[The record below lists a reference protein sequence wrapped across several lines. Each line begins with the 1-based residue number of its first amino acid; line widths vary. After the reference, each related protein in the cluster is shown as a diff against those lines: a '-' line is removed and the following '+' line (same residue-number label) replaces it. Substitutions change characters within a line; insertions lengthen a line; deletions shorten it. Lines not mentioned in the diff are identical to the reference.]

1 MYKHI
6 WDNETGGYIIT
17 TNATDAIGND
27 IRPVYYKELDILGFD
42 KYWQYPKDD
51 SAPLMWAEANRYYY
65 HGICVAKTI
74 GGSLFTKP
82 KLEVLE
88 EDLIIKPV
96 DIQAMV
102 NKIQNKIVMESIV
115 NDTLKNIYEQYTKHK
130 KMSID
135 VFYVAF
141 SGGKDSVVTLDLV
154 ARALP
159 SNEFNVVFGD
169 TRMELRDTYNLM
181 GKIVNKYPGLEFHT
195 AESKYNPI
203 DTWNAFGPPARTIRW
218 CCSVHK
224 TLPQI
229 AYLRNK
235 TGKPD
240 FTGMAFTGIRREE
253 SLARSGYEQ
262 ITNSKKHIGQFS
274 FHPILEWSSA
284 EVYMYI
290 FMKGL
295 LLNGAYKKGNSRVG
309 CLVCPMSSGRHEYM
323 KKMSYS
329 SQMEPYIDCI
339 KNTSSKN
346 FTTEEKM
353 NEFIDNGGWQKR
365 KSGKE
370 LNISC
375 NPIMEKKDGNVITFL
390 VDVDRRKLTEWLKT
404 VGEFIITS
412 TDSYALERNGKYYK
426 VFMNNTCVK
435 IYNLENTKADIKT
448 LSLFRSAL
456 RKAIYC
462 IGCKVCE
469 MNCPYGYI
477 ELNREGVTIKDECKK
492 CGRCHEIEYGCL
504 AYYSK
509 REPKGENRNMKGID
523 RYLTFGFH
531 KKWLAVYLQ
540 TEDSFWQDNPLD
552 LGIKMIQA
560 FKRFLR
566 DAELMDKN
574 SFSYLAKEIKRI
586 GVDDNNS
593 WLIIFN
599 NLSYTPQ
606 FAWYVRNIE
615 FNKRYIPEEIKD
627 MLGEDVTQLQKRNI
641 VDAFKNIFYFTK
653 PLGEKLKI
661 GLCEFD
667 EKTRGN
673 KKSRSLVS
681 TTRVPIKNIDSRVVL
696 YSIYKFA
703 EACNGYYRF
712 TLSTL
717 MDMNVER
724 EGLTPAQLFGLNR
737 DEIEKIINGLSINY
751 PEFIKSTFTHDLE
764 SIVLNEEKT
773 SADVVDLF

>member
-17 TNATDAIGND
+17 TNVADAIGSD
-27 IRPVYYKELDILGFD
+27 IRPVYYKELDILGLD
-42 KYWQYPKDD
+42 KYWDYPKDE

-82 KLEVLE
+82 ELEVF
-88 EDLIIKPV
+88 EDNLVIKPV
-96 DIQAMV
+96 DIEAMI
-102 NKIQNKIVMESIV
+102 NKTQNKVVMESIV
-115 NDTLKNIYEQYTKHK
+115 NDTLKNIYEEYTKYK
-130 KMSID
+130 KTSID

-159 SNEFNVVFGD
+159 SNEFIAVFGD
-169 TRMELRDTYNLM
+169 TGMELSDTYNLM
-181 GKIVNKYPGLEFHT
+181 EKMSNKYPELEFHI
-195 AESKYNPI
+195 AKSKHNPI

-224 TLPQI
+224 TSPQI
-229 AYLRNK
+229 GYLRNRI
-235 TGKPD
+235 GKPD
-240 FTGMAFTGIRREE
+240 FKGMAFTGIRREE

-274 FHPILEWSSA
+274 FHPILEWGSA

-290 FMKGL
+290 FMQGL
-295 LLNGAYKKGNSRVG
+295 LLNEAYKKGNSRVG

-329 SQMEPYIDCI
+329 SQMEPYINCI

-346 FTTEEKM
+346 FITEERM
-353 NEFIDNGGWQKR
+353 NDFIDNGGWQKR

-375 NPIMEKKDGNVITFL
+375 NPIMEKKGENFITFL
-390 VDVDRRKLTEWLKT
+390 VKVDRKKLIEWLKT
-404 VGEFIITS
+404 VGDFIS
-412 TDSYALERNGKYYK
+412 TNTDNYVLKRNGKYYK
-426 VFMNNTCVK
+426 VLIDNTCVK
-435 IYNLENTKADIKT
+435 LYNLENTKADIKT

-456 RKAIYC
+456 RKAVYC
-462 IGCKVCE
+462 IGCQVCE
-469 MNCPYGYI
+469 INCPYGYI
-477 ELNREGVTIKDECKK
+477 ELNSEGLTIKDECKK

-509 REPKGENRNMKGID
+509 REPKGESKNMKGID

-531 KKWLAVYLQ
+531 KEWLAVYLQ
-540 TEDSFWQDNPLD
+540 KEDLFWQENS
-552 LGIKMIQA
+552 LGTKMIQA

-574 SFSYLAKEIKRI
+574 SFSHLANEIKRI
-586 GVDDNNS
+586 GVNDNNS

-641 VDAFKNIFYFTK
+641 VGAFKNIFYYTPF
-653 PLGEKLKI
+653 GDELKI
-661 GLCEFD
+661 GLCEFH
-667 EKTRGN
+667 EKIKGK
-673 KKSRSLVS
+673 KKSISLVS
-681 TTRVPIKNIDSRVVL
+681 TTRLPMKNIDARVVL
-696 YSIYKFA
+696 YSLYVFA

-712 TLSTL
+712 TLSAL
-717 MDMNVER
+717 MDVNVER
-724 EGLTPAQLFGLNR
+724 EGLTPAQLFGLER
-737 DEIEKIINGLSINY
+737 DEIEGIVNGLSISY
-751 PEFIKSTFTHDLE
+751 PDFIKSTFTHDLE

-773 SADVVDLF
+773 SVDVVDLF